1 MRFGRAGT
9 QRSFLH
15 NVGRTAAFLLAATTV
30 SAVTGVLLARWLGP
44 SGRGDYA
51 AVTAYFGLSLL
62 FFELG
67 LGSSVAFHV
76 SKYKG
81 ADYVWTA
88 MGLLIPL
95 TLLAA
100 VASVVVGVTVFGD
113 SPSRRASFIILPF
126 AIALSFASAPV
137 TFALLSLDLGSFNL
151 VRLSQPVAFGLL
163 TVGTHHVTT
172 LSVPLVIILM
182 TVALAFQTA
191 LAWWLYIRVCS
202 PRGHFV
208 WKHVRPLLR
217 FGILNMSSTAP
228 NAVNGRFDQIVL
240 ALVVSSAAL
249 GQYAVAVTLSM
260 LAAPL
265 VTAFGYVAFPDLAR
279 GERISETI
287 RAATRGSALIS
298 IVSIALILVAAP
310 FIVPVLFGPGY
321 ESVSRLL
328 LVLAPGAAVVTV
340 NQVFGDILRGLGRPG
355 VVAVCESLG
364 VVSTIGGL
372 ALLVPHLGVTGAA
385 LTSTATY
392 LFVFVLL
399 RHLVS
404 RHAAAIR
411 SAPTPVV
418 PLAKPEEA

>member
-1 MRFGRAGT
+1 MKFGKAGK

-62 FFELG
+62 SFELG

-100 VASVVVGVTVFGD
+100 VATVVVGVTVFGD

-217 FGILNMSSTAP
+217 FGILNLSSTAP

-249 GQYAVAVTLSM
+249 GQYAVAVSLSM

-287 RAATRGSALIS
+287 RAATRGSALVS

-364 VVSTIGGL
+364 VVSTVIGL
-372 ALLVPHLGVTGAA
+372 VLLIPHLGVMGAA

-392 LFVFVLL
+392 LFVFALL

-411 SAPTPVV
+411 LEPTPAV
-418 PLAKPEEA
+418 PLTKPDEA